1 MLASRP
7 VKGVKI
13 LVPAAL
19 VAGAL
24 TLGLSA
30 CGDDSSKLPD
40 GVVAQVGDAEIPR
53 EALDESLEQNRAAAE
68 AQQQTFPEEGSDEFT
83 AVEQQA
89 LEGLVLEEV
98 VGFEARK
105 CGPPCKVTDAQ
116 VTAALD
122 EIIESNFNGS
132 QEEFDEF
139 LTQQEL
145 TPAKAR
151 ELVRF
156 QEQQEALFNQVTR
169 GVRFDRAQARE
180 FYDANPE
187 QFEVPAGREASH
199 ILVETEA
206 EADRIRAEATLE
218 NFAELAR
225 ENSTDEGSKEQ
236 GGSLGQIQRGQ
247 LVPPFEKV
255 AFALKDGEISDPVK
269 TQFGWHVI
277 TVDVTPAS
285 TTSFAEAADQIVTT
299 QLDQAR
305 QERWTEW
312 RDGVLEEWSER
323 TVYASPDL
331 EPPDAPEAPVV
342 PEGEA
347 PPPTDGGSGDGG

>member
-1 MLASRP
+1 M
-7 VKGVKI
+7 
-13 LVPAAL
+13 
-19 VAGAL
+19 
-24 TLGLSA
+24 
-30 CGDDSSKLPD
+30 
-40 GVVAQVGDAEIPR
+40 
-53 EALDESLEQNRAAAE
+53 
-68 AQQQTFPEEGSDEFT
+68 
-83 AVEQQA
+83 
-89 LEGLVLEEV
+89 LEEV

-132 QEEFDEF
+132 QEEFDDF

-169 GVRFDRAQARE
+169 GVRFNREQARE

-199 ILVETEA
+199 ILVETKA
-206 EADRIRAEATLE
+206 EADRIRAEATLD
-218 NFAELAR
+218 NFAELAG

-285 TTSFAEAADQIVTT
+285 TTSFADAADQIVTT

-312 RDGVLEEWSER
+312 RDGVLEEWRER
-323 TVYASPDL
+323 TVYASSDL
-331 EPPDAPEAPVV
+331 EPPEAPEAPVV

-347 PPPTDGGSGDGG
+347 PPATDDGSGDGG